1 MDKEKVYEKDMHAVL
16 VSFLSF
22 QSIAHKDDDEMKF
35 KCPLLSSRDQTEK
48 DAHIYLNP
56 LPPPAHFCPH
66 CC

>member
-35 KCPLLSSRDQTEK
+35 KGYVTRNLPYRFSSQS
-48 DAHIYLNP
+48 
-56 LPPPAHFCPH
+56 
-66 CC
+66 